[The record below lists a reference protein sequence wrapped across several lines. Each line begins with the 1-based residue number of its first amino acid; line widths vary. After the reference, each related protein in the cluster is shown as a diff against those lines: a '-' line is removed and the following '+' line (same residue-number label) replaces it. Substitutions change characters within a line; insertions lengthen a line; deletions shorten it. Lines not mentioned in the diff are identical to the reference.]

1 MKKYVFRWINVST
14 PEHEMSHWEYGLC
27 EDDFNPIILFT
38 LYHVQ
43 YTNHLG
49 ILSKVTKVTL
59 VTL

>member
-1 MKKYVFRWINVST
+1 MST